1 MVHGE
6 LPMRLKIVTPT
17 PGDTAV
23 LPAVVAEFDTD
34 AILSDGFQGASHW
47 TDSVVRRT
55 TVCA

>member
-1 MVHGE
+1 
-6 LPMRLKIVTPT
+6 MRLKIVTPT